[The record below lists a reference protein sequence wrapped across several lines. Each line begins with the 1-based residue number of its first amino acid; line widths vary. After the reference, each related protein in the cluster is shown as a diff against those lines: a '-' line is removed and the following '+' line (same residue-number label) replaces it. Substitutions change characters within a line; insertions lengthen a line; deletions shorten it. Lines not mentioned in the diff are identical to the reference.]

1 MIRDEM
7 AHLQVRVTPGA
18 RESSIGPWDGET
30 LRVKVREP
38 AEKGRATEAAA
49 RLLAEHL
56 GVPSGAVILKRGA
69 TARQKLFEV
78 EGLDSGEVR
87 RRLGAAMI

>member
-18 RESSIGPWDGET
+18 RESSIGAWDGET
-30 LRVKVREP
+30 LRIKVREP

-49 RLLAEHL
+49 RLLAKHL
-56 GVPSGAVILKRGA
+56 GVPLSAVVLKRGA
-69 TARQKLFEV
+69 TSREKLFTI
-78 EGLDSGEVR
+78 EGLDAGEVR
-87 RRLGAAMI
+87 RRLGAPMI